1 MQGSRT
7 IRRSAPARRVA
18 CLVAAVLASGLV
30 AACGSGGDGVG
41 DAATSSG
48 PKKVRIAMFLVA
60 TANTHQQAGRKGAEA
75 AIRTDGNASLR
86 VFGAEFDPKK
96 QASQIEAATASRQ
109 YDAFIVNSV
118 DGTATVP
125 AITKATGR
133 GIKVICGFSVCGP
146 DQDAFSKQL
155 AGVSAQVS
163 TDYGAVGR
171 AQAKALADACKSVDP
186 CNTVYID
193 GAPTLAAEMTIT
205 KAFDEAIKSSPNV
218 KVIAHGEGQYLATP
232 AYKSMKDVLQAHPDI
247 NAVVSPGDQMIDGA
261 RRALDESGL
270 KNKDV
275 ALIGDGAGKIAAE
288 GIGAGKWYASAILR
302 PFHEGE
308 LEAKAAIAA
317 VRGSKVDQLVNSSV
331 TPGIPELYLSK
342 ASLSKFKP
350 EWDG

>member
-1 MQGSRT
+1 
-7 IRRSAPARRVA
+7 
-18 CLVAAVLASGLV
+18 VLASALV
-30 AACGSGGDGVG
+30 AACGSGGGGG
-41 DAATSSG
+41 DATAGSG
-48 PKKVRIAMFLVA
+48 PKTVRIAMFLVA
-60 TANTHQQAGRKGAEA
+60 TANTHQQASRKGAEA
-75 AIRTDGNASLR
+75 AITSDGNASLR
-86 VFGAEFDPKK
+86 VFGGEFDPKK

-109 YDAFIVNSV
+109 YDAFIVNSI

-125 AITKATGR
+125 AITKATAR

-146 DQDAFSKQL
+146 DQNTFSKQL
-155 AGVSAQVS
+155 AGVSAQIS

-171 AQAKALADACKSVDP
+171 AQAKALTDACKSVDP

-205 KAFDEAIKSSPNV
+205 KAFNEAIKASPNI
-218 KVIAHGEGQYLATP
+218 KVVAHGEGQYLATP

-261 RRALDESGL
+261 RRALDESDL
-270 KNKDV
+270 RNKDIV
-275 ALIGDGAGKIAAE
+275 LIGDGAGKIAAR

-317 VRGSKVDQLVNSSV
+317 VRGSKLDQLVNSSV